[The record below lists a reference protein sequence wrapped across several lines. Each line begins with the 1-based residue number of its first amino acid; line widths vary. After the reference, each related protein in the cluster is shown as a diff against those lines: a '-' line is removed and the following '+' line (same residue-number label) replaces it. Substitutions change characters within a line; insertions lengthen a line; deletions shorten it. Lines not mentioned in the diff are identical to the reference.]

1 MNLSAPLKQP
11 ARNLPMLVGIVP
23 IAGSHIPLKII
34 KGITLAT
41 LAFWRPIDQRLASM
55 RLDKAL
61 SGLLK

>member
-1 MNLSAPLKQP
+1 
-11 ARNLPMLVGIVP
+11 MLEGIPP
-23 IAGSHIPLKII
+23 IARSHIPLKII

-41 LAFWRPIDQRLASM
+41 LAFWRPIDKRLASM